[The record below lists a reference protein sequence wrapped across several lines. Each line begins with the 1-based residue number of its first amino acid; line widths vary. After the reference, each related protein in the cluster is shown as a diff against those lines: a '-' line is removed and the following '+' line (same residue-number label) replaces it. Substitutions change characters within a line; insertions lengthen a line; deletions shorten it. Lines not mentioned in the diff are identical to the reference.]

1 MQKQLMN
8 HVCILTILKIYIH
21 KTNMVTLSKYM
32 TKLTVLEGKTSFF
45 KTKIVN
51 FAISSLD
58 KAQHISEPM
67 ITTSM
72 EYFFSNQNQ
81 VKPAVNNHI

>member
-8 HVCILTILKIYIH
+8 HVCILTILKIYIY

-67 ITTSM
+67 ITRLTTEM
-72 EYFFSNQNQ
+72 CNTAIKRDFSQC
-81 VKPAVNNHI
+81 

>member
-8 HVCILTILKIYIH
+8 HVCILTILKIYIY

-51 FAISSLD
+51 FAILSLD
-58 KAQHISEPM
+58 KAQHNSEPM
-67 ITTSM
+67 RRAMITTEM
-72 EYFFSNQNQ
+72 CNTAIKRDFSQC
-81 VKPAVNNHI
+81 